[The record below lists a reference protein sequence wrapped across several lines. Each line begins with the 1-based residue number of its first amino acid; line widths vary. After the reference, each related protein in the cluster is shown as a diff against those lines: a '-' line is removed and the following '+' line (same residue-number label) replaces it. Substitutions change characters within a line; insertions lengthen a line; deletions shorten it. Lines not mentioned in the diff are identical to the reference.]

1 MCGAED
7 PIAAHIG
14 GPSGEMVGPEGFDRL
29 ICFDDLPTGG
39 SVMVFGERRNIVE
52 IAAKFMEFFIE
63 ESCGYCT
70 PCRVGNVLLKE
81 RLDKILAGLGETAD
95 LDYLLELANTVKVTS
110 RCGLGQN
117 SPHPVLSTLK
127 AFRPVY
133 EGMLSDSVDGRQAGF
148 DIQSALAEAQGLTG
162 RDSVHFQN

>member
-1 MCGAED
+1 
-7 PIAAHIG
+7 
-14 GPSGEMVGPEGFDRL
+14 
-29 ICFDDLPTGG
+29 
-39 SVMVFGERRNIVE
+39 VE

-81 RLDKILAGLGETAD
+81 RLDKILAGLGETSD

-133 EGMLSDSVDGRQAGF
+133 EGLLSDSVDGHQPGF
-148 DIQSALAEAQGLTG
+148 DIQSALTEAQGLTG
-162 RDSVHFQN
+162 RDSVHFRK